1 MPSIAPEVYTH
12 FMKQSLPIA
21 AIALGSLLAG
31 GCATKKYVNQTV
43 APVNGRVDQL
53 SQQSNQQ
60 GQKLDQTASSL
71 AKDETDLSATKE
83 RAMSADAKAGDA
95 INRADQAGQK
105 ADQANQRAD
114 QVGKDLGDLKGVVAN
129 LDDYKQVGQSTIN
142 FKFNSDRLDAD
153 AKQQLDQMASGQGQY
168 KRYFVAVEGFT
179 DSVGS
184 ADYNNALSRRRADA
198 VVQYLVSQH
207 NIPIYRIHM
216 IGLGKDKPLD
226 DARTRAARA
235 KNRRVEVTLFSADQG
250 AVAMNGN
257 SPATSDAARS
267 GNAPAQQ

>member
-1 MPSIAPEVYTH
+1 
-12 FMKQSLPIA
+12 MKQSLPIA

-31 GCATKKYVNQTV
+31 GCATKKYVNQSIS
-43 APVNGRVDQL
+43 PVNGRVDQL

-60 GQKLDQTASSL
+60 GQKIDQTAANL
-71 AKDETDLSATKE
+71 EKTDTELSATKE
-83 RAMSADAKAGDA
+83 RAMTADSKAGDA

-105 ADQANQRAD
+105 ADQAGQKADQANQRVD
-114 QVGKDLGDLKGVVAN
+114 QVGKDLGDLRGVVAN
-129 LDDYKQVGQSTIN
+129 LDDYKQVAQSMVN

-153 AKQQLDQMASGQGQY
+153 AKQQLDQMAAGQGQY

-216 IGLGKDKPLD
+216 IGLGKDKPID
-226 DARTRAARA
+226 DAKTRAARA
-235 KNRRVEVTLFSADQG
+235 KNRRVEVSLFSADQG
-250 AVAMNGN
+250 AVAMNG
-257 SPATSDAARS
+257 PARQATTDAARS